1 MMIQMCDI
9 CPSVSS
15 EPLPVHTAHISD
27 YRESPET
34 GVVFEIEAPAG
45 NVFSRVNISYTEGQE
60 RRCMLYK
67 GTDVLR
73 VLSAGFCLQG
83 SVCRVLSAGFCL
95 QGSVGRVLLM
105 CLFMFSVLM
114 TACLCADFYR
124 GKTVFKHWLPGVCYR
139 NITFQLISEATVLQ
153 TPLVSHSDITH
164 TPLHHRTGEQH
175 TVTSHTHLCTT
186 GQVSSTQ

>member
-95 QGSVGRVLLM
+95 QGSVDVSLYVQRSDDSMSVCRFLQGEDGVQTLVTRCVLPEHHLP
-105 CLFMFSVLM
+105 
-114 TACLCADFYR
+114 AD
-124 GKTVFKHWLPGVCYR
+124 L
-139 NITFQLISEATVLQ
+139 
-153 TPLVSHSDITH
+153 
-164 TPLHHRTGEQH
+164 
-175 TVTSHTHLCTT
+175 
-186 GQVSSTQ
+186 